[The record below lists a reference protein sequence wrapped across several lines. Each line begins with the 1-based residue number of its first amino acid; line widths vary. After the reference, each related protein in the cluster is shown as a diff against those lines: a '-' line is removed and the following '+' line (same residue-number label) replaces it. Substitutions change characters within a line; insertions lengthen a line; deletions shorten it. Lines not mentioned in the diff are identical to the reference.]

1 MNTEVKEAS
10 AAATEAVAGEIP
22 ASATA
27 VDSVTAASTAA
38 VLQRAKVAIWERRT
52 IARAQ
57 ILARRRES
65 EGSEVLRSPDPV
77 VSELEISWMSG
88 EREELDC
95 TNREI
100 DEDVM
105 EPETPWIRW
114 KKENLPPE
122 CL

>member
-1 MNTEVKEAS
+1 VNTEVKEAS

>member
-1 MNTEVKEAS
+1 M
-10 AAATEAVAGEIP
+10 AGEVA

-38 VLQRAKVAIWERRT
+38 VLQRAKVAVWERRT
-52 IARAQ
+52 SARAQ
-57 ILARRRES
+57 ILSRRRES
-65 EGSEVLRSPDPV
+65 EGSEVLRSPGPV
-77 VSELEISWMSG
+77 VSELEISWTSG

-122 CL
+122 CF

>member
-1 MNTEVKEAS
+1 MFWKGYALIQYLNVLDRLDSTRLPWITV
-10 AAATEAVAGEIP
+10 
-22 ASATA
+22 ATA
-27 VDSVTAASTAA
+27 ADSVTAASTAA
-38 VLQRAKVAIWERRT
+38 VLQREQAQGRKFLPGEERLRD
-52 IARAQ
+52 
-57 ILARRRES
+57 L
-65 EGSEVLRSPDPV
+65 EVLRRPDPV
-77 VSELEISWMSG
+77 LSELEISSTSG

-105 EPETPWIRW
+105 EQESPWIRW